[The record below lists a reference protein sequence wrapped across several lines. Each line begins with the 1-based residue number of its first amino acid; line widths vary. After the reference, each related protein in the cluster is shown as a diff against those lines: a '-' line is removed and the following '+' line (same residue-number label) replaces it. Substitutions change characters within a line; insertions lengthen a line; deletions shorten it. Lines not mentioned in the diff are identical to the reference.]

1 MLLEGSRNMSPD
13 LAKVGFAVLW
23 KKGSERGFFEERFVL
38 LCGWREKRVHF
49 PAATASEVSVAKIS
63 KFRLGQV
70 DERNSLVDIIRVPSC
85 RVPHDA

>member
-1 MLLEGSRNMSPD
+1 
-13 LAKVGFAVLW
+13 
-23 KKGSERGFFEERFVL
+23 VL

-49 PAATASEVSVAKIS
+49 PAAIASEVSVAKIS